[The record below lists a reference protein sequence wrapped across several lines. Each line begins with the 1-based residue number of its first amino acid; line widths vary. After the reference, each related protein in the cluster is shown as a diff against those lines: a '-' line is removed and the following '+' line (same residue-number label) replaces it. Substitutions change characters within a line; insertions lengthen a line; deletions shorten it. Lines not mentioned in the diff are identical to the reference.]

1 MSAQLKCGRMYHSGR
16 AETRNPKKARYWL
29 EIAAGNGSEEA
40 SRMLSDR
47 F

>member
-1 MSAQLKCGRMYHSGR
+1 MLFRSYHSGR

-29 EIAAGNGSEEA
+29 EIAARNGSEEA
-40 SRMLSDR
+40 KQILLER